1 MKRDMDLIRAL
12 LLQTEEE
19 EKPDLSGW
27 TEKQQVYHM
36 ALLIEA
42 NLVHGEIIEDQNG
55 RVASTLTTRLTWD
68 GHEFLDAA
76 RDDTV
81 WKKVKEKLAAV
92 GTNVAWPVL
101 TAVLTDLAKKKLG
114 IP

>member
-1 MKRDMDLIRAL
+1 
-12 LLQTEEE
+12 
-19 EKPDLSGW
+19 
-27 TEKQQVYHM
+27 M

-42 NLVHGEIIEDQNG
+42 KLVHGETIEDQDGN
-55 RVASTLTTRLTWD
+55 VASTVTTRLTWE

-101 TAVLTDLAKKKLG
+101 TAVLTDIAKTKLG
-114 IP
+114 LP